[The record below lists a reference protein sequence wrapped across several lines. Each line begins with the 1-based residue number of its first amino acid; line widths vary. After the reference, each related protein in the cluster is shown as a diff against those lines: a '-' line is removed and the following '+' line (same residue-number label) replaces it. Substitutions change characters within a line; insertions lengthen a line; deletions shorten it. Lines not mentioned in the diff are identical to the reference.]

1 MGTRPDRAEEPG
13 AGARRRGMGAPRAGG
28 AEALSREVPWSQ
40 DSVKPREKSS
50 PLRRIRH
57 QAWGHGLA
65 ERAYHRESSPV

>member
-1 MGTRPDRAEEPG
+1 
-13 AGARRRGMGAPRAGG
+13 MGAPRAGG